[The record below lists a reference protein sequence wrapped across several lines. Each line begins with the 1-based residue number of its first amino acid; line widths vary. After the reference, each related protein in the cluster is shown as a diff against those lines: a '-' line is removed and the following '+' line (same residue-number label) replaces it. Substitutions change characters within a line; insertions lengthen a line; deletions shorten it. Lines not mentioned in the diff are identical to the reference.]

1 MAEVVYFQRKGEENE
16 KQKRTIRILVIALV
30 AVIVVAAAVVLL
42 KKDKA
47 GYNYFERRQQ
57 IASVGSETI
66 TKGEYSTAFNEYYS
80 NISTYNLYALY
91 YGYGKYY
98 DVSTEAG
105 VQELKTDMLD
115 SLIQQKAYRQIAK
128 ELGIT
133 LTDEELD
140 ECRKT
145 GQEAY
150 QQMYESCVESAKNAG
165 STTPETYADTLIA
178 TYFSNMGLTK
188 SGFIAYKTEAA
199 QASKLADKVD
209 QHYKDEKNI
218 TEEELPALYEQYVQD
233 NYVKAYADGAYANYE
248 RYRKQGSVTLPYLYI
263 PEGFVFIRDIEI
275 EDEAVAKET
284 MTKIEEGGVAAFEEA
299 LKDENVNQD
308 TFLSTL
314 GEDEGY
320 GIGDKDSLFSSEIY
334 DAAKDMAVDEIKLVE
349 VKVTTENDGKEEEK
363 STWYIIRRIEG
374 IAPGVLPYEK
384 VAEEIKDD
392 LESSVKSQYAQEQI
406 QAWIDSHNVTKDEE
420 AVKALN
426 PVA

>member
-1 MAEVVYFQRKGEENE
+1 MKN
-16 KQKRTIRILVIALV
+16 KKRTIRILVIALV
-30 AVIVVAAAVVLL
+30 AVIVIAAAVVLL

-133 LTDEELD
+133 LTNEELD

-199 QASKLADKVD
+199 QVSKLADKVD

-308 TFLSTL
+308 TFLTTL

-349 VKVTTENDGKEEEK
+349 VKATTENDGKEEEK

>member
-1 MAEVVYFQRKGEENE
+1 M
-16 KQKRTIRILVIALV
+16 
-30 AVIVVAAAVVLL
+30 
-42 KKDKA
+42 
-47 GYNYFERRQQ
+47 
-57 IASVGSETI
+57 GSETI

-209 QHYKDEKNI
+209 QHYKDEK
-218 TEEELPALYEQYVQD
+218 
-233 NYVKAYADGAYANYE
+233 
-248 RYRKQGSVTLPYLYI
+248 TLPKKNCPLCMSSMC
-263 PEGFVFIRDIEI
+263 RT
-275 EDEAVAKET
+275 T
-284 MTKIEEGGVAAFEEA
+284 M
-299 LKDENVNQD
+299 
-308 TFLSTL
+308 
-314 GEDEGY
+314 
-320 GIGDKDSLFSSEIY
+320 
-334 DAAKDMAVDEIKLVE
+334 
-349 VKVTTENDGKEEEK
+349 
-363 STWYIIRRIEG
+363 
-374 IAPGVLPYEK
+374 
-384 VAEEIKDD
+384 
-392 LESSVKSQYAQEQI
+392 
-406 QAWIDSHNVTKDEE
+406 
-420 AVKALN
+420 
-426 PVA
+426 